1 MKYHRDVVKLNT
13 SGCRLNSFYR
23 ASWCAWV
30 EELVRGRV
38 SGCLLAE
45 TWHLFFSVPSFP
57 APGAGFSHSIDRKK
71 KCLSVSRLFYFR
83 LFPIC
88 VRERIV
94 VGSLQSCL
102 WKQVL
107 PLGKTSL
114 FSKIHATHS
123 STWEFGVQGLQDTVF
138 FCWLRFLAKLFI
150 L

>member
-1 MKYHRDVVKLNT
+1 MASVLFRAIILCSWGRLFTQHRQKE
-13 SGCRLNSFYR
+13 R
-23 ASWCAWV
+23 
-30 EELVRGRV
+30 
-38 SGCLLAE
+38 
-45 TWHLFFSVPSFP
+45 
-57 APGAGFSHSIDRKK
+57 

-150 L
+150 LSKTAGLSAACSAAWWTPHGMYLLGFAGRTT